1 MEGDRGDV
9 NQLARK
15 LNWIRRHSLSAYRAW
30 PAKLIPAVYAA
41 THTME
46 FCCIALCM
54 DTFAS
59 NPSAA
64 AVRAL
69 DLAGPAGRLEAL
81 LNAGQ
86 TNAPYAALV
95 CHPHPLGGGTL
106 HNKVVYNT
114 MKVLHGFGLP
124 VLRFNF
130 RGTGRSEGTHDHGV
144 GEVEDVRCALDWLE
158 QEYQRPILF
167 AGFSFGAA
175 VGLQAC
181 CGDARVHGLIALG
194 LPVAAEGRDYRYPC
208 LPACTQPK
216 LFVNGDRDPY
226 GPADSVRAIVA
237 TAAEPKQ
244 LLWIADA
251 DHFFTGKIDAMQAA
265 LCTWLGENFFR
276 TE

>member
-1 MEGDRGDV
+1 MYLHAYNGALRHLPSME
-9 NQLARK
+9 
-15 LNWIRRHSLSAYRAW
+15 
-30 PAKLIPAVYAA
+30 PTAA
-41 THTME
+41 N
-46 FCCIALCM
+46 
-54 DTFAS
+54 S
-59 NPSAA
+59 PAA

-86 TNAPYAALV
+86 PDATYAALV

-130 RGTGRSEGTHDHGV
+130 RGTGRSEGAHDHGV
-144 GEVEDVRCALDWLE
+144 GEVDDVRCALDWLE

-181 CGDARVHGLIALG
+181 CGDARVRGLIALG
-194 LPVAAEGRDYRYPC
+194 LPVEAEGRTYTYDC
-208 LPACTQPK
+208 LRACPQPK
-216 LFVNGDRDPY
+216 LFVSGDHDPY
-226 GPADSVRAIVA
+226 GPVQAVSAIVA

-244 LLWIADA
+244 LVWIANT
-251 DHFFTGKIDAMQAA
+251 DHFFAGKIDTMQAA
-265 LCTWLGENFFR
+265 LRTWLTENFFPAR
-276 TE
+276 